1 MTEGKKIL
9 TIFTPAFN
17 RAYTLEKLYNSL
29 LVQTSKDFEWLIVDD
44 GSTDNTEELVSDW
57 IEEGKI
63 KIRYYYQKNSGKQ
76 VAMNLGAEK
85 CITELFD
92 CVDSDDY
99 LLPDAV
105 EAMLR
110 FWEENSSEK
119 IAGMISL
126 RGKNEN
132 DPIMGKSLPAD
143 VSHCHFMEL
152 YEKYHFSGDTNIVYR
167 TEIIR
172 RYPYKLFPGE
182 KFIGESAQ
190 YLQIDQSY
198 EMLLMNKIT
207 VICKYLNDGYSKNV
221 YSLLKKNPQGY
232 RYLKGLCFS
241 HLNGKINKYLEMVK
255 YCCADHMCADHNGY
269 KLSPTKIGYCL
280 AKIPGLLM
288 YLVFFKK
295 V

>member
-110 FWEENSSEK
+110 FWE
-119 IAGMISL
+119 
-126 RGKNEN
+126 
-132 DPIMGKSLPAD
+132 
-143 VSHCHFMEL
+143 
-152 YEKYHFSGDTNIVYR
+152 
-167 TEIIR
+167 
-172 RYPYKLFPGE
+172 
-182 KFIGESAQ
+182 
-190 YLQIDQSY
+190 
-198 EMLLMNKIT
+198 
-207 VICKYLNDGYSKNV
+207 
-221 YSLLKKNPQGY
+221 
-232 RYLKGLCFS
+232 
-241 HLNGKINKYLEMVK
+241 
-255 YCCADHMCADHNGY
+255 
-269 KLSPTKIGYCL
+269 
-280 AKIPGLLM
+280 
-288 YLVFFKK
+288 
-295 V
+295 